1 MASIQK
7 LRLQQGW
14 SQQQLADAS
23 GLSARTIQRLEAG
36 AAPSVESL
44 KSIAAVFEVDFQ
56 SLKENDMLQTAHT
69 GAAHATA
76 MQATNDPLDSNHS
89 ANASAQAQ
97 LEREEAQA
105 FHYVR
110 KLKGLYRHAAQ
121 YAVVIPLLWALNLWQ
136 GIDYMWA
143 VWPTLGWGIGLAVH
157 ALSLRVFGQGGRLLG
172 PQWEREQVER
182 HLGRPLS

>member
-14 SQQQLADAS
+14 SQQQLAGAS
-23 GLSARTIQRLEAG
+23 GLSTRTIQRLEAG

-56 SLKENDMLQTAHT
+56 SLKENDMRQTT
-69 GAAHATA
+69 NLGAT
-76 MQATNDPLDSNHS
+76 SSS
-89 ANASAQAQ
+89 AIDLSDDARAQAQ
-97 LEREEAQA
+97 LEREEVQA
-105 FHYVR
+105 FQYVR

-121 YAVVIPLLWALNLWQ
+121 YAVVIPLLWATNLWQ
-136 GIDYMWA
+136 GIDYLWA
-143 VWPTLGWGIGLAVH
+143 VWPTLGWGIGLAAH
-157 ALSLRVFGQGGRLLG
+157 ALSLRVFGGGSRILG

-182 HLGRPLS
+182 RLGRPLS